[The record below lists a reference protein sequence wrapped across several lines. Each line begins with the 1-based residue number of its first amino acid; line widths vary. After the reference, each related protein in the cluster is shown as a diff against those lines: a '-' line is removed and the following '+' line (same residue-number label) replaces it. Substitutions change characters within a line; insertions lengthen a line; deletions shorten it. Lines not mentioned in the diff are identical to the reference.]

1 MPDQT
6 LIVFTSP
13 SRFLKMVSDEVFLE
27 KKEMRIKRDV
37 VVYAFFVRNVLLR
50 FRIRVVILE
59 RTKYTLV

>member
-1 MPDQT
+1 
-6 LIVFTSP
+6 
-13 SRFLKMVSDEVFLE
+13 MVSDEVFLE